1 VKEIAEVI
9 AASMVSATILTW
21 LAATVVVFI
30 RPDSADAAKK
40 RAGREE
46 RKAA

>member
-9 AASMVSATILTW
+9 GVSIVSATFLTW
-21 LAATVVVFI
+21 FAATVVVFI